1 MVSPIRIRVP
11 PLTKALQITRKIG
24 DMRKSLSL
32 SPVHRL
38 GGRTTVASGY
48 ERVPQHLREDL
59 GSGVA
64 GEEQGSTRVSE
75 VRIRITGSPV
85 RSNMDLRERLREFEG
100 LMIIIAS
107 LAKMNLAR
115 W

>member
-48 ERVPQHLREDL
+48 EGVPQHLEEDL

-64 GEEQGSTRVSE
+64 GEEQGSTRVSQ
-75 VRIRITGSPV
+75 VANTHYRQPGALQQGPQGAV
-85 RSNMDLRERLREFEG
+85 
-100 LMIIIAS
+100 
-107 LAKMNLAR
+107 AR
-115 W
+115 V